1 MKTAYEILNACRADP
16 IVTENSRGDGTKIVF
31 DYEKLYAAV
40 DELVV
45 HRDNSSDVLKRLK
58 LVIDTLEILSRAGPP
73 PGRTDHE

>member
-16 IVTENSRGDGTKIVF
+16 IVTENSQSDGTKIVF
-31 DYEKLYAAV
+31 DYEKLYAAI

-58 LVIDTLEILSRAGPP
+58 LVFDALEIGKDGS
-73 PGRTDHE
+73 